1 MSKSGIEFK
10 ESLYKET
17 SGFDECINKLY
28 ANESMMKERQNEF
41 NPLQKYI
48 VDSVVKLID
57 KGEPF
62 FANCQGGG
70 GTGKSFI
77 IKYIA
82 AK

>member
-1 MSKSGIEFK
+1 
-10 ESLYKET
+10 
-17 SGFDECINKLY
+17 
-28 ANESMMKERQNEF
+28 MMKKRYNEF

-48 VDSVVKLID
+48 VDSTVKLID

-82 AK
+82 AKYKNRNVRTAYTAKAANLI